1 MTREEAIQYILDSD
15 DNAGFF
21 VVSITAED
29 LASKLGE
36 WSYKEFTSRCPLEQV
51 KALSRTADL
60 LHTEYEEEIFDKSLI
75 LAFFEADSLEDGE
88 ESYND

>member
-36 WSYKEFTSRCPLEQV
+36 WGYKEFTSRYPLEQV
-51 KALSRTADL
+51 KSLSRTADL
-60 LHTEYEEEIFDKSLI
+60 LQEWYENEQLQKDITM
-75 LAFFEADSLEDGE
+75 AFLEADSLEDGE
-88 ESYND
+88 EPYND